1 MAEYYTFVYCMLHDD
16 GCIITGRHQYVPEG
30 YVMAHSPVCAHAN
43 ACLHANACTHANA
56 CNSGDWY
63 VMGVIQFNG
72 TNFDIIE
79 PLRVNYDDYGGGFI
93 FRLFT
98 NTLTD
103 EKGNSMENK
112 LLDDWIDNS
121 TF

>member
-1 MAEYYTFVYCMLHDD
+1 MNHDD
-16 GCIITGRHQYVPEG
+16 GCIIKGRHQYVPEG
-30 YVMAHSPVCAHAN
+30 YVMGHSPVC
-43 ACLHANACTHANA
+43 LPANA

-63 VMGVIQFNG
+63 VMGVIQSNG

-79 PLRVNYDDYGGGFI
+79 PLRVNYDEYGGGFI
-93 FRLFT
+93 FRLFA

-103 EKGNSMENK
+103 EKGNLIENK

>member
-16 GCIITGRHQYVPEG
+16 GCIIKGRHQYVPEG
-30 YVMAHSPVCAHAN
+30 YVMAHSPVC
-43 ACLHANACTHANA
+43 LHANACTP
-56 CNSGDWY
+56 SDWY
-63 VMGVIQFNG
+63 VMGVIQSNG
-72 TNFDIIE
+72 NHFEIIE

-93 FRLFT
+93 FRLFA

-103 EKGNSMENK
+103 EKGNTMENK
-112 LLDDWIDNS
+112 LLDDWIDAA